1 MKQLQKG
8 VRDPW
13 FCMPVAACMLMDAGV
28 SLACQPA
35 AYWADPANLR
45 EGNAAWGM
53 LLAKGPAAFL
63 GGFLVYCIVMAG
75 VLIWLTGALQ
85 KLLGM
90 FLLLAHS
97 YGAASWC
104 HVELADRV
112 YWWALVGM
120 LLAEA
125 FAFAVYWHLSPVCGK
140 DGGVR
145 GAPQTDMGQG

>member
-1 MKQLQKG
+1 MKRPSRG

-13 FCMPVAACMLMDAGV
+13 FCLPVGVCMLMDAAV

-35 AYWADPANLR
+35 AYWADPANLQ
-45 EGNAAWGM
+45 EGNAAWGV
-53 LLAKGPAAFL
+53 LLARGPAAFI
-63 GGFLVYCIVMAG
+63 GGFLVYCAVMAC
-75 VLIWLTGALQ
+75 VLVWLTGALQ

-104 HVELADRV
+104 HVELPDRT
-112 YWWALVGM
+112 YWWMLVGM

-125 FAFAVYWHLSPVCGK
+125 AAFAVYWHLSPVCGK
-140 DGGVR
+140 DDSVR
-145 GAPQTDMGQG
+145 GAPEKNLGQG

>member
-1 MKQLQKG
+1 M
-8 VRDPW
+8 V
-13 FCMPVAACMLMDAGV
+13 MDAAV

-35 AYWADPANLR
+35 AYWADPANLQ
-45 EGNAAWGM
+45 EGNAAWGV
-53 LLAKGPAAFL
+53 LLARGPAAFI

-75 VLIWLTGALQ
+75 VLVWLTGVLQ

-104 HVELADRV
+104 HVELPDRA

-125 FAFAVYWHLSPVCGK
+125 GAFAVYWYLSPVCGK
-140 DGGVR
+140 SGIATRVSEEGP
-145 GAPQTDMGQG
+145 GHG